1 MLLYTVFLIA
11 TRLIQTQMGDASID
25 VTEEMRDNAQIAK
38 GKANEAI
45 EEG

>member
-1 MLLYTVFLIA
+1 MLFYAVFLIA
-11 TRLIQTQMGDASID
+11 TRIIQTQMGDASID

-38 GKANEAI
+38 GKAVEAI